1 MEPFSTSL
9 LIFTIVVVGAM
20 GAMAVGPSLRPHHI
34 SAETRDVV
42 KLGIGMVSA
51 MSALILGLTVSSVM
65 SSYNLTERDV
75 QQYATDLV
83 NLDGALRDYGAGA
96 DAVRADLQHFTVLSL
111 AEAWPARRSLMP
123 GAEETDVEQA
133 LSAIGTAISDLPGD
147 TADAAQDR
155 GAAVAMYRK
164 VQQDRWKIGIESYSS
179 VNPVMIVVVAVWLT
193 LIFMS
198 FGLFAPRNIVSVL
211 FLIICPACIAGTIY
225 LILDLNTPFEGTTA
239 IAPVPLE
246 RALLHQQRP

>member
-20 GAMAVGPSLRPHHI
+20 AAMAVGPSLRPHHI

-83 NLDGALRDYGAGA
+83 NLDGALRDYGAGPTPCA
-96 DAVRADLQHFTVLSL
+96 PTCSTLRYCRLPRRGPRA
-111 AEAWPARRSLMP
+111 
-123 GAEETDVEQA
+123 
-133 LSAIGTAISDLPGD
+133 
-147 TADAAQDR
+147 AA
-155 GAAVAMYRK
+155 
-164 VQQDRWKIGIESYSS
+164 
-179 VNPVMIVVVAVWLT
+179 
-193 LIFMS
+193 
-198 FGLFAPRNIVSVL
+198 
-211 FLIICPACIAGTIY
+211 
-225 LILDLNTPFEGTTA
+225 
-239 IAPVPLE
+239 
-246 RALLHQQRP
+246 